1 MSVCLCSPSI
11 TLTNTLQV
19 SHHLHHPCQTHTLM
33 TCVCVCGPFLSPS
46 IRTWGVLSDLVVL
59 LSRRCFNIFCFFLPV
74 VSSFNLY
81 FVFSQASLFKLK
93 KYIKCLWALLL
104 TVYSNFFLKKK
115 TRNHFQKKCVF
126 FWTCCYSSPT
136 GQRITGAV
144 YNIDV
149 FVFSSTDGFFS

>member
-33 TCVCVCGPFLSPS
+33 TCVCVVPFWVPALGLEECSLILLFFYPG
-46 IRTWGVLSDLVVL
+46 GVLIYFV
-59 LSRRCFNIFCFFLPV
+59 FLPV

-81 FVFSQASLFKLK
+81 FVFSQASLFKPK

-104 TVYSNFFLKKK
+104 TVYSNFFLKK

-149 FVFSSTDGFFS
+149 FVFFSTDGFFS